1 MATDYAILSS
11 MRRFFRFFLP
21 LCLAVG
27 LAVSVSA
34 CGDDSSSSAEDLSS
48 SSEEVESAG
57 DAGSSSSKT
66 PDCKFDVNAKFWE
79 YEYKDAQGTFNI
91 VHYRDQDSVLF
102 VEHFVSTDDNEEQC
116 GILSKAFADMYYI
129 YSDSL
134 CFNRLDFS
142 FYKQNEDGTFGP
154 FNMSKGEYMEAFVQN
169 CLADGGNCRNPE
181 KPFGNTPGYDPE
193 FIEEYFGHF
202 TE

>member
-48 SSEEVESAG
+48 SSEEVGSAG
-57 DAGSSSSKT
+57 SKA
-66 PDCKFDVNAKFWE
+66 PDCTFDVDAKFWE
-79 YEYKDAQGTFNI
+79 FGYTDGQGTFNI
-91 VHYRDQDSVLF
+91 VHYLDQDSVLF
-102 VEHFVSTDDNEEQC
+102 VEHFVSTKDDEEQC
-116 GILSKAFADMYYI
+116 DVLSKAYADMYYV

-134 CFNRLDFS
+134 CFHRLDFTIHM
-142 FYKQNEDGTFGP
+142 KNEDGTFGP
-154 FNMSKGEYMEAFVQN
+154 SRMSKAEHMETFAEN
-169 CLADGGNCRNPE
+169 CLIDGGNRRNPE

-193 FIEEYFGHF
+193 YIDKFFWGF